1 MKASLVTNI
10 VFLSYIVVLLSLGYA
25 AHLKIKKSSNFS
37 EEYWVGGRS
46 FGPWLVAFTWA
57 TSWTSGGSFIGT
69 PAVYYTY
76 GWTALLWQAGAGVL
90 GIIGIIA
97 IGRRVS
103 TVAWEANCM
112 TLPDLFV
119 DRYENK
125 NMGILAALII
135 LVFGT
140 AYMVSQYVAAARI
153 LEVIAGIPYGIGIIL
168 FAIVVGLYTS
178 FGGIRGVAYTNIFQG
193 LIMVGGSII
202 IAIIMIIKAGGLTQ
216 ITHTLMAQ
224 DPNLVVAPGPNNW
237 LPINT
242 AFSMFFVLG
251 VAVMAQPHVVTRL
264 FSVKDIDSLKKAGV
278 LVSVV
283 TFIWFLCLFISSI
296 AGRSLIPNIDV
307 PDQIFPTIVVKYS
320 SKLFAG
326 IMLSAPFA
334 AVMSTVASL
343 LLSTSSAIIRDI
355 YEKNINRNP
364 DGNKLKKLSY
374 ATTTGISLIVMAL
387 ALNPPSFLQAIVI
400 FAISGF
406 AASFT
411 IPIVMGL
418 FWKEATPTG
427 GLLSMTSGFLT
438 LIILYAF
445 KIPAPLGFNPLVWG
459 LIISF
464 ITMILASKLT
474 KPNSPAIME
483 RYFGIEQENNFNTI
497 S

>member
-1 MKASLVTNI
+1 MQASLTTII
-10 VFLSYIVVLLSLGYA
+10 VFLIYIVVLLSLGYI
-25 AHLKIKKSSNFS
+25 AHLRVKKSDDFS
-37 EEYWVGGRS
+37 AEYWVGGRS

-69 PAVYYTY
+69 PAIYYTY

-103 TVAWEANCM
+103 TIASERNCM

-119 DRYENK
+119 DRYESNS
-125 NMGILAALII
+125 MGILAALII
-135 LVFGT
+135 LVFGI

-153 LEVIAGIPYGIGIIL
+153 LEVIAGIPYTIGIIS
-168 FAIVVGLYTS
+168 FAVIVGLYTS

-193 LIMVGGSII
+193 LIMVGGSIA
-202 IAIIMIIKAGGLTQ
+202 IAIIMVIKGGGLTQ
-216 ITHTLMAQ
+216 ITKTMLAQ

-237 LPINT
+237 LPINS
-242 AFSMFFVLG
+242 AISMFFVLG

-264 FSVKDIDSLKKAGV
+264 FSVKDVDSVKKSGV
-278 LVSVV
+278 LVSIV
-283 TFIWFLCLFISSI
+283 TFIWFICLFISSI
-296 AGRSLIPNIDV
+296 AGKSLIPNIDI
-307 PDQIFPTIVVKYS
+307 PDQIFPTIVVNYS
-320 SKLFAG
+320 SKIFAG

-355 YEKNINRNP
+355 YEKNINSNM
-364 DGNKLKKLSY
+364 DDNKLKKMSY
-374 ATTTGISLIVMAL
+374 MTTVGISVLVMIL

-418 FWKEATPTG
+418 FWSGATKTG
-427 GLLSMTSGFLT
+427 GITSMLMGFLT
-438 LIILYAF
+438 LIILYVF
-445 KIPAPLGFNPLVWG
+445 KIPDPLGFNPLVWG
-459 LIISF
+459 LIVSL
-464 ITMILASKLT
+464 ITMVIVSKVT
-474 KPNSPAIME
+474 KKSSKEIMN
-483 RYFGIEQENNFNTI
+483 RYFGID
-497 S
+497 